1 MIGTIGTA
9 TLAGGLVVA
18 SAATLLWLRVALTGS
33 AVRRPARIATGTALL
48 AAVLTC
54 GALEWALLSHDFT
67 VRFVAENGGRH
78 VSTYFT
84 ITSLWAALDGS
95 LLLWLLILGG
105 YATLL
110 SRPGPRAR
118 AALQSWAMTVVSAVS
133 VFFFAL
139 TYFAANPFRT
149 VTAPPDGGPG
159 PNPLLQEHPA
169 MGLHPPLLYAGYIG
183 LVIPFGYAV
192 AALLVGRPGTT
203 WLRAARGWALL
214 SWSLL
219 TAGIALGAWWSYAVL
234 GWGGYWAWDPVENAS
249 LLPWLTTTAFLHATL
264 MSRRRPPL
272 AGWDVT
278 LACASFLLVLVGT
291 FLTRSGSVESVHA
304 FTESALGPML
314 LVFVLVTAVVVV
326 TLIGWRARS
335 VPAATPPSPATGPA
349 LSRQT
354 TLLGNGVLLTTLAA
368 VVLIGTVL
376 PLVAQALTG
385 VRTAV
390 GPPYFNRTA
399 VPLAV
404 AAVVLMGIAPL
415 LHWRTGP
422 SREILRRLAVPGYVG
437 LAVVAA
443 VGLASRPGMLTL
455 AAFGGAAFVLTGTG
469 TLLVTR
475 VRRDTT
481 TTWNAVAPTRK
492 PTIGSRIRGL
502 LTRRRAIGGLLAHIG
517 VALVTVG
524 VAASSAYSRTTEREI
539 AVGQTMAI
547 GGTAVRLATVER
559 EGGAAEMRVTAQL
572 VLTTDGK
579 AAGSL
584 RPELRYFP
592 ARDMTV
598 SVPGIRSGLLRDR
611 YATLLA
617 VSPDGGRATIRL
629 AVNPLVS
636 LLWAGSGL
644 TVLGG
649 LLAIGRRP
657 RPASAQPATTDQ
669 SESPVAVG
677 EVGRR

>member
-9 TLAGGLVVA
+9 ALAGGLA
-18 SAATLLWLRVALTGS
+18 AATAATLFWLRVALTGS
-33 AVRRPARIATGTALL
+33 AARRPARIATSTALL

-67 VRFVAENGGRH
+67 IRFVAENGGRH
-78 VSTYFT
+78 VPTYFT
-84 ITSLWAALDGS
+84 ITSLWSALDGS

-105 YATLL
+105 YSALL
-110 SRPGPRAR
+110 SRPGPRTR

-183 LVIPFGYAV
+183 LVIPFGYAI
-192 AALLVGRPGTT
+192 AALLLGRSGTP

-272 AGWDVT
+272 AGWDVS

-291 FLTRSGSVESVHA
+291 FLTRSGSMDSVHA

-314 LVFVLVTAVVVV
+314 LGFVLVTAVGVV

-335 VPAATPPSPATGPA
+335 VPAATPSVPATGPV

-368 VVLIGTVL
+368 VVLIGTVF

-390 GPPYFNRTA
+390 GPPYFHQTA

-404 AAVVLMGIAPL
+404 AVVVLMGIAPL
-415 LHWRTGP
+415 LRWKSGP
-422 SREILRRLAVPGYVG
+422 DRENLRRLAVPGYVG
-437 LAVVAA
+437 LAVVAT
-443 VGLASRPGMLTL
+443 VGLISRPGVLVL
-455 AAFGGAAFVLTGTG
+455 AAFGGAAFVLTGAG
-469 TLLVTR
+469 TMLATR
-475 VRRDTT
+475 VRRIAITT
-481 TTWNAVAPTRK
+481 RSTSRAPR
-492 PTIGSRIRGL
+492 PSGGRIREFLAG
-502 LTRRRAIGGLLAHIG
+502 RRALGGLLAHTGI
-517 VALVTVG
+517 ALVTVG
-524 VAASSAYSRTTEREI
+524 IAASSAYSRTTEQEI
-539 AVGQTMAI
+539 TVGQSISAGATS
-547 GGTAVRLATVER
+547 VRLAAVER
-559 EGGAAEMRVTAQL
+559 QGGSADMRVTAQL
-572 VLTTDGK
+572 VLTTNGK
-579 AAGSL
+579 VADSL
-584 RPELRYFP
+584 RPQLRYFP
-592 ARDMTV
+592 AWDMTV
-598 SVPGIRSGLLRDR
+598 SVPGIRSGLLRDH

-617 VSPDGGRATIRL
+617 VSPDGSRATVRL
-629 AVNPLVS
+629 AVNPLISV
-636 LLWAGSGL
+636 LWAGSAL

-649 LLAIGRRP
+649 LLAIGRRS
-657 RPASAQPATTDQ
+657 RPTSTQPVTTGQ
-669 SESPVAVG
+669 SGSIPVDFR
-677 EVGRR
+677 EVSRR